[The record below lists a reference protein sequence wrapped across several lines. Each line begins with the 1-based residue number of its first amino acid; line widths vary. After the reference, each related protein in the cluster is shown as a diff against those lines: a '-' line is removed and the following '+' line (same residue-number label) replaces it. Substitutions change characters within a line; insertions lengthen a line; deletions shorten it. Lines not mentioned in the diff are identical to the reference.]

1 MKKFR
6 KLVPALCMLLISA
19 VLLGTSTFA
28 WFSMNTTVTATGMQV
43 TAKTDHTYL
52 LITDNSEN
60 KGLDKL
66 LQDLQANPTAAN
78 RKVDFAMGT
87 ASSLAP
93 SAHETFG
100 ATGAST
106 DAATVGKWY
115 SAQGKTPDKTDM
127 KDDTKTALTGFDGY
141 VLTKSVYITVTKDS
155 KAAANLKVSATITKN
170 TTATDITPI
179 KVLVV
184 CGDKYVELSFTT
196 STSETVLAETIS
208 AGELTEVDIYI
219 YYDGAH
225 ANVTTNNSA
234 NLGGAA
240 VELTFAV
247 DN

>member
-43 TAKTDHTYL
+43 TAKTNHTYL
-52 LITDNSEN
+52 LISDTN
-60 KGLDKL
+60 DKNT
-66 LQDLQANPTAAN
+66 LQTNPTAAN

-87 ASSLAP
+87 ASELAP
-93 SAHETFG
+93 SAHDTFG

-155 KAAANLKVSATITKN
+155 KIATNLKVSATITNN
-170 TTATDITPI
+170 TTATDIAPL

-184 CGDKYVELSFTT
+184 CGDKYVELAPDALT
-196 STSETVLAETIS
+196 STTVLADEIKS
-208 AGELTEVDIYI
+208 DALTKVDIYI
-219 YYDGAH
+219 YYDGNH

-234 NLGGAA
+234 NLGGAK

>member
-52 LITDNSEN
+52 LISATN
-60 KGLDKL
+60 DK
-66 LQDLQANPTAAN
+66 DALQANPTAAN
-78 RKVDFAMGT
+78 REVDFAMGT

-93 SAHETFG
+93 SAHETFDI
-100 ATGAST
+100 TGAST

-127 KDDTKTALTGFDGY
+127 KDGTKTALADFDGY

-155 KAAANLKVSATITKN
+155 KVATNLKVSATITNN
-170 TTATDITPI
+170 TTATDISPL

-184 CGDKYVELSFTT
+184 CGDKYVELAPDALT
-196 STSETVLAETIS
+196 SATVLADEIKS
-208 AGELTEVDIYI
+208 DALTKVDIYV

-225 ANVTTNNSA
+225 KNVTTNNSA
-234 NLGGAA
+234 NLGGAK

>member
-52 LITDNSEN
+52 LISDTN
-60 KGLDKL
+60 DKDA
-66 LQDLQANPTAAN
+66 LQTNPTAAN

-87 ASSLAP
+87 ASELAP
-93 SAHETFG
+93 SAHDTFG

-155 KAAANLKVSATITKN
+155 KVAANLKVSATITNN
-170 TTATDITPI
+170 TAATDIAPL

-184 CGDKYVELSFTT
+184 CGDKYVELAPDALT
-196 STSETVLAETIS
+196 STTVLADQIKS
-208 AGELTEVDIYI
+208 DALTKVDIYI
-219 YYDGAH
+219 YYDGNH

-234 NLGGAA
+234 NLGGAT

>member
-52 LITDNSEN
+52 LISDTN
-60 KGLDKL
+60 DKDT
-66 LQDLQANPTAAN
+66 LQTNPTAAN

-155 KAAANLKVSATITKN
+155 KVATNLKVSATITNN
-170 TTATDITPI
+170 TTATDITPL

-184 CGDKYVELSFTT
+184 CGDKYVELAPNAHT
-196 STSETVLAETIS
+196 STTVLADEIKS
-208 AGELTEVDIYI
+208 DALTKVDIYI
-219 YYDGAH
+219 YYDGNH

-234 NLGGAA
+234 NLGGAT

>member
-52 LITDNSEN
+52 LISDTNDKDALQTD
-60 KGLDKL
+60 
-66 LQDLQANPTAAN
+66 PTADD

-115 SAQGKTPDKTDM
+115 SAQGKIPDKTDM

-155 KAAANLKVSATITKN
+155 KIATNLKVSATITNN
-170 TTATDITPI
+170 TAAPATDIAPL

-184 CGDKYVELSFTT
+184 CGDNYVELD
-196 STSETVLAETIS
+196 STKLEDASKVLAATIS
-208 AGELTEVDIYI
+208 KDALTKVDIYI
-219 YYDGAH
+219 YYDGNH
-225 ANVTTNNSA
+225 ANVTTNNAA
-234 NLGGAA
+234 NLGGAK
-240 VELTFAV
+240 VDLTFSV

>member
-52 LITDNSEN
+52 LISDTN
-60 KGLDKL
+60 DKDT
-66 LQDLQANPTAAN
+66 LQTNPTAAN

-87 ASSLAP
+87 ASELAP
-93 SAHETFG
+93 SAHDTFG

-127 KDDTKTALTGFDGY
+127 KDDTKTALAGFDGY

-155 KAAANLKVSATITKN
+155 KIATNLKVSATITNN
-170 TTATDITPI
+170 TTATDIAPL

-184 CGDKYVELSFTT
+184 CGDKYVELAPDALT
-196 STSETVLAETIS
+196 STTVLADQIKS
-208 AGELTEVDIYI
+208 DALTKVDIYI
-219 YYDGAH
+219 YYDGNH

-234 NLGGAA
+234 NLGGAT